1 MKIFKTIAAVGGC
14 LLLTAAL
21 TAGAYWL
28 QVTADAKLQPA
39 LLEKASQAACVLDGN
54 REEIADISLRSAARS
69 VRLCH
74 IPLCVRRAFL
84 AAEDKKFYSHHG
96 LDYAGMAR
104 AAYKNLRA
112 RAFVQ
117 GASTISQQLV
127 KNTHLT
133 GEKTLRRKLK
143 EIKLTRLLEKRYT
156 KDEILEMYLNTI
168 YFGHACYGIAG
179 AAEYYF
185 GKSAEQLSPAEGA
198 TLAAV
203 IRSPNNYSP
212 FVSPEKCRRA
222 RDGVL
227 RRMRELGWLKEEEYA
242 KALRE
247 VLPAREQ
254 GGAAARSYL
263 RAVYEELENLPFFTP
278 YRFRGGCKIYTYLD
292 ADMQAYIEGLRT
304 DADRS
309 GKAVLL
315 ADNQTRGV
323 IAWHSTAGELRRQPG
338 SLIKPLAVYAPAIE
352 EKRISPC
359 TPVLDEKADFNGYSP
374 SNYKDDYRGYIS
386 AREALAESRNVPAVR
401 ILDRLGVE
409 TGIRYLR
416 RLGLPAEESDRTL
429 ALALGGLSNGYTP
442 RELAGAYAALAGGGI
457 YAPLRF
463 IDKIEGPRGELLYRR
478 QDART
483 RAFSDDTAELV
494 CGMLQSAV
502 RCGTA
507 KKLAALPFA
516 VAAKT
521 GTCGTEAGNTDA
533 WTAACTGSHT
543 AIVWMGNAD
552 NARTDIAGGGLPCHY
567 AMLLYKKLYERR
579 APRPFPVSGKV
590 VCRAIDKAAYEREHR
605 VVLAAPRQPARYVQ
619 KELFR
624 ACCAPKERGTLFSAP
639 REKASLR
646 CKDGSVIIDLCYTE
660 YYAYIVKRKDI
671 RKKETLYDGKVEKRF
686 TDTLPACGK
695 YIYSVTPY
703 FIADDGERVY
713 GEETVLPSVFLR
725 GQEGEPPKPPPRP
738 DGERPMPLP
747 PDWWKR

>member
-14 LLLTAAL
+14 LLLTAVL

-39 LLEKASQAACVLDGN
+39 LLQQPSQAACVLDGN
-54 REEIADISLRSAARS
+54 GEEIADISLKSAARS

-185 GKSAEQLSPAEGA
+185 GKSADRLSPAEGA

-212 FVSPEKCRRA
+212 FIAPEKCRRA

-263 RAVYEELENLPFFTP
+263 RGVYEELESLPFFTP

-309 GKAVLL
+309 GKAMLL
-315 ADNQTRGV
+315 ADNKTRGV

-374 SNYKDDYRGYIS
+374 SNYKDEYRGYIS
-386 AREALAESRNVPAVR
+386 ARAALAESRNVPAVR
-401 ILDRLGVE
+401 ILNE
-409 TGIRYLR
+409 
-416 RLGLPAEESDRTL
+416 LGLEW
-429 ALALGGLSNGYTP
+429 
-442 RELAGAYAALAGGGI
+442 
-457 YAPLRF
+457 
-463 IDKIEGPRGELLYRR
+463 
-478 QDART
+478 
-483 RAFSDDTAELV
+483 
-494 CGMLQSAV
+494 
-502 RCGTA
+502 
-507 KKLAALPFA
+507 
-516 VAAKT
+516 
-521 GTCGTEAGNTDA
+521 A
-533 WTAACTGSHT
+533 W
-543 AIVWMGNAD
+543 
-552 NARTDIAGGGLPCHY
+552 
-567 AMLLYKKLYERR
+567 RR
-579 APRPFPVSGKV
+579 AS
-590 VCRAIDKAAYEREHR
+590 AICGGWGC
-605 VVLAAPRQPARYVQ
+605 PQ
-619 KELFR
+619 
-624 ACCAPKERGTLFSAP
+624 
-639 REKASLR
+639 
-646 CKDGSVIIDLCYTE
+646 
-660 YYAYIVKRKDI
+660 RK
-671 RKKETLYDGKVEKRF
+671 T
-686 TDTLPACGK
+686 T
-695 YIYSVTPY
+695 TPW
-703 FIADDGERVY
+703 
-713 GEETVLPSVFLR
+713 P
-725 GQEGEPPKPPPRP
+725 
-738 DGERPMPLP
+738 
-747 PDWWKR
+747 